1 MKKCPHCAEEIQNEA
16 TKCKHCKTML
26 TPETATPKTKI
37 GIITP
42 ALIVG
47 VILLAGG
54 VYAVKTYYLP
64 NENQNTAKTEDNSP
78 TTTNNL
84 AITTTTSSTSPN
96 EEDTL
101 IETPTKPAVAT
112 QIKQNTENTNSQ
124 SDLVIKEIEY
134 GGKMLE
140 IVGQANDNAGV
151 LLNYCILSV
160 EDQQKLSDETKDKI
174 AMAMAL
180 IIDSGNKAN
189 NLTPPSQTLKTIH
202 QQAKSGIS
210 NYVQAVDT
218 CLKLMKTTDDIEHI
232 DLKGTFSGYF
242 SKGLQQTNN
251 VVKSLTDYAVILNQ
265 SLGEYAVP
273 GI

>member
-1 MKKCPHCAEEIQNEA
+1 
-16 TKCKHCKTML
+16 ML
-26 TPETATPKTKI
+26 TSETSKPKSKNNI
-37 GIITP
+37 IIT
-42 ALIVG
+42 AVIIG

-54 VYAVKTYYLP
+54 AYAIKTYYLTGEQK
-64 NENQNTAKTEDNSP
+64 NITATEDTSS
-78 TTTNNL
+78 TTVDNL
-84 AITTTTSSTSPN
+84 ITATTTSSTLPN
-96 EEDTL
+96 EEITAT
-101 IETPTKPAVAT
+101 ETPTKPVPVAPTT
-112 QIKQNTENTNSQ
+112 QKTEPDNSQ
-124 SDLVIKEIEY
+124 SDLIIKEIEY

-180 IIDSGNKAN
+180 IIDSGNKVN
-189 NLTPPSQTLKTIH
+189 NFTTPSQTLKTIH

-210 NYVQAVDT
+210 NYVQAVDI

-232 DLKGTFSGYF
+232 NLKGTFSGYF